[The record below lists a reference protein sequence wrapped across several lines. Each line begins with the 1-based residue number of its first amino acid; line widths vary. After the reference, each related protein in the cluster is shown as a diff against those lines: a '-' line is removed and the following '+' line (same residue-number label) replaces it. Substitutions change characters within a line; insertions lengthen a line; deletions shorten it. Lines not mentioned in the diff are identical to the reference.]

1 VKQAVVFLLMVVGGI
16 SPVFGQAEM
25 HWLNKPKAWSEAN
38 GRITLNAQ
46 SKTDFWR
53 VTRYGYIT
61 DNGHFYYQE
70 REGDFIATVKV
81 KGDYKELYDQAGLMI
96 RIDDKNWIKTGI
108 EFVNGRQNIST
119 VFTRNFSDWS
129 VVPKTSS
136 VEFMWF
142 QLVRKADYVEI
153 KYSTDGKNYETIRE
167 GYFPPQVKCGIGVMA
182 AAPEGKGFQATFEE
196 FRVGPYTD

>member
-1 VKQAVVFLLMVVGGI
+1 MKRAIIFLLVVAGGI

-25 HWLNKPKAWSEAN
+25 HWLNRPAVWSDTN
-38 GRITLNAQ
+38 GRVTLTAQ
-46 SKTDFWR
+46 GKTDFWR

-61 DNGHFYYQE
+61 DNGHFYYRE
-70 REGDFIATVKV
+70 REGDFVATVKV
-81 KGDYKELYDQAGLMI
+81 KGDYKDLYDQAGLMI

-129 VVPKTSS
+129 VVPKTSA
-136 VEFMWF
+136 VEFVWF

-153 KYSTDGKNYETIRE
+153 KYSTDGKNYETVRE
-167 GYFPPQVKCGIGVMA
+167 GYFPPQVKCRIGVMA

-196 FRVGPYTD
+196 FRVDTYKD

>member
-1 VKQAVVFLLMVVGGI
+1 MKHAIVFLVMVAGGI
-16 SPVFGQAEM
+16 SSALGQAQM
-25 HWLNKPKAWSEAN
+25 HWLNEPRAWSDAN
-38 GRITLNAQ
+38 GRITMTAQ

-96 RIDDKNWIKTGI
+96 RIDAKNWIKTGI

-119 VFTRNFSDWS
+119 VFTRDFSDWS
-129 VVPKTSS
+129 VVPKTSR
-136 VEFMWF
+136 VEFVWL

-153 KYSTDGKNYETIRE
+153 KYSTDGKNYETVRE
-167 GYFPPQVKCGIGVMA
+167 GYFPAQVKCAIGIMA
-182 AAPEGKGFQATFEE
+182 AAPEGKGFEAAFEE
-196 FRVGPYTD
+196 FRVVAYDD

>member
-1 VKQAVVFLLMVVGGI
+1 MKQAAILLLLVVGVV
-16 SPVFGQAEM
+16 SPVFAQGEM
-25 HWLNKPKAWSEAN
+25 HWLNKPKAWSDTN
-38 GRITLNAQ
+38 GRVTLTAQ
-46 SKTDFWR
+46 TKTDFWR

-81 KGDYKELYDQAGLMI
+81 KGEYKDLYDQAGLMI

-108 EFVNGRQNIST
+108 EFVNERQNIST

-129 VVPKTSS
+129 VVPKTSNA
-136 VEFMWF
+136 EFVWF
-142 QLVRKADYVEI
+142 QLIRKADYVEI
-153 KYSTDGKNYETIRE
+153 KYSTDGKNYETVRE
-167 GYFPPQVKCGIGVMA
+167 GYFPPKVKCGIGMMA

-196 FRVGPYTD
+196 FRVEAYKE